1 MILCLEY
8 IPLLSH
14 FVLTFCVCSLH
25 YAGCRVEVPHPS
37 RIWALVAEAGLE
49 ACAGFLV
56 GGIGA
61 CPLEGRAGS
70 RPSSGQGRMRGECLE
85 AAVGSGSL

>member
-1 MILCLEY
+1 M
-8 IPLLSH
+8 
-14 FVLTFCVCSLH
+14 
-25 YAGCRVEVPHPS
+25 
-37 RIWALVAEAGLE
+37 AEAGLE